1 MARAVAE
8 LPPKLRAVVVLK
20 DVYGLPHE
28 AIAEELGI
36 SVSAAKVRLH
46 RGRRRLRDALVRGDE
61 VVPCGLRTSP
71 TSCPGSST
79 ARCGSTR
86 RTQAFIES
94 DLRCQAELAR
104 YRKLLRTLEQLRTRY
119 LEPSPGLLAATLTA
133 LAEEGERRVV
143 HSIITGRRLA
153 YAGAALGGAVAAGA
167 AATARGPGPL
177 PPPSLAG

>member
-1 MARAVAE
+1 MR
-8 LPPKLRAVVVLK
+8 K
-20 DVYGLPHE
+20 
-28 AIAEELGI
+28 
-36 SVSAAKVRLH
+36 
-46 RGRRRLRDALVRGDE
+46 RGRLVRFDDVADLLPGLVDGTVRVDE
-61 VVPCGLRTSP
+61 T
-71 TSCPGSST
+71 
-79 ARCGSTR
+79 
-86 RTQAFIES
+86 TQAFIES

-167 AATARGPGPL
+167 AATAVV
-177 PPPSLAG
+177 LARSRRRVLAS

>member
-1 MARAVAE
+1 MRFEDVADL
-8 LPPKLRAVVVLK
+8 LP
-20 DVYGLPHE
+20 GLVDGTVRVDE
-28 AIAEELGI
+28 A
-36 SVSAAKVRLH
+36 
-46 RGRRRLRDALVRGDE
+46 
-61 VVPCGLRTSP
+61 
-71 TSCPGSST
+71 
-79 ARCGSTR
+79 
-86 RTQAFIES
+86 TQAFIES

-167 AATARGPGPL
+167 AAAAVVLAR
-177 PPPSLAG
+177 SRRRVLAS